1 MPKKFIRKFLPDP
14 HTIRD
19 NRSLKIFGNLLQD
32 PNLWHLNRKSVSAAF
47 AVGLFFA
54 WIPVPFQMALAAGMA
69 IFVRS
74 NLPISVALVWLS
86 NPITMPPL
94 FYFAYKLGTW
104 ILNTPETDFSFEL
117 SFDWLMNGMLAIWQP
132 FLTGCFTMA
141 VLSSV
146 LGFVGMRLAWRLS
159 IVRYINKKKLS
170 KQKEEHS

>member
-1 MPKKFIRKFLPDP
+1 MPKKLIRKFLPDP

-19 NRSLKIFGNLLQD
+19 NRSLKVFGSLLHD

-54 WIPVPFQMALAAGMA
+54 WMPVPFQMALAAGMA

-86 NPITMPPL
+86 NPVTMPPL
-94 FYFAYKLGTW
+94 FYFAYQLGAWMLGT
-104 ILNTPETDFSFEL
+104 PEMEFSFEL

-132 FLTGCFTMA
+132 FLTGCLTLA
-141 VLSSV
+141 VLSSAI
-146 LGFVGMRLAWRLS
+146 GFTGIRLAWRLS
-159 IVRYINKKKLS
+159 IVRYLNKKKLART
-170 KQKEEHS
+170 K